1 MPFVLAFWN
10 VVAVVGWRKQYKMI
24 KDEADGK
31 AKIDGSKHMPLV
43 EFGQRKKN
51 TPFEYHTKV
60 NERR

>member
-43 EFGQRKKN
+43 EYGQKKTYHLN
-51 TPFEYHTKV
+51 TTP
-60 NERR
+60 